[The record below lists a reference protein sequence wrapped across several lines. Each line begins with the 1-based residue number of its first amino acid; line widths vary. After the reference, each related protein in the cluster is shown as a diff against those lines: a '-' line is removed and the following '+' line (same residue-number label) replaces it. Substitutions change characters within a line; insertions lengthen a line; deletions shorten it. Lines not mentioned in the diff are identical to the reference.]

1 MLKLVKSKNK
11 KRLCCRLK
19 VSTICTNLQKME
31 TLCQHSPLNKDTN
44 KQWLHRA
51 LLLKPNLH
59 TTAPSEKA
67 VLKAPQ
73 TDKPIKI
80 NYFRNH
86 PIKTKIFGHVTQ
98 VKNPRVF

>member
-1 MLKLVKSKNK
+1 MYLLAKNRGIVSKL
-11 KRLCCRLK
+11 LYL
-19 VSTICTNLQKME
+19 I
-31 TLCQHSPLNKDTN
+31 KDTN
-44 KQWLHRA
+44 PQTREEEKA

-73 TDKPIKI
+73 TYKPIKI

-98 VKNPRVF
+98 FKNPRVF

>member
-1 MLKLVKSKNK
+1 ML
-11 KRLCCRLK
+11 
-19 VSTICTNLQKME
+19 E
-31 TLCQHSPLNKDTN
+31 N
-44 KQWLHRA
+44 KQTNRA

-98 VKNPRVF
+98 FKNPRVF